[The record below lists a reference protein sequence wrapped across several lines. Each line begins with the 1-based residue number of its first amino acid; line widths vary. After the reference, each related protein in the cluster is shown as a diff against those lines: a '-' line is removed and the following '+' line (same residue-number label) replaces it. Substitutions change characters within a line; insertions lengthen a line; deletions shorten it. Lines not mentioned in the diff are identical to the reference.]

1 MRFGWRSLLQARAG
15 GTGGIEAKYEQQ
27 LLYKLFDLSGKTA
40 YVTGAAQ
47 GEQRRAIGGGI

>member
-1 MRFGWRSLLQARAG
+1 MRFGWRSLLQALAG

-27 LLYKLFDLSGKTA
+27 LLNKLFDLSGKTA

-47 GEQRRAIGGGI
+47 GEQRRAIGRGI